1 MAINQD
7 NVADKLIPTTGTLTV
22 SGILTATTVNIS
34 TTAGSGTTNYLTFVA
49 SAIGSQPQYTNTGL
63 TYNATNNAITGG
75 IQGGTF

>member
-7 NVADKLIPTTGTLTV
+7 NVSDKLIPTTGTLTV
-22 SGILTATTVNIS
+22 TGTLTATVVNVS
-34 TTAGSGTTNYLTFVA
+34 TTAGSGTTNYLTYVA
-49 SAIGSQPQYTNTGL
+49 SATGSQPAYTTTGL